1 MVGIETLEDGRLGQ
15 QGTILEDLE
24 PIFKVE
30 TLNSSIGKTL
40 NALDS
45 VEVESERT
53 DLDFGMI
60 GLFLVTLSLKDL
72 DVFIVSLFLLKLG

>member
-60 GLFLVTLSLKDL
+60 GLFLVTPSLKDL